1 MVSTTQRSFTCLRWS
16 APADRSLPGV
26 WLKVTFFGVRG
37 STPCPTTPN
46 ARYGGNT
53 SCVAVDV
60 DGEEPIVLDLGT
72 GAQAWGRTQPLD
84 GTFAATALVT
94 HFHFDHVQ
102 GLPFLAAADRVGSR
116 LDVYGPGD
124 TGTTVKDL
132 FTGFVRPPYFPVS
145 IDQLRGTYGLHDVLS
160 DDFAVGSVKVK
171 VRPVPHV
178 GLTVG
183 YRLEAE
189 GRSLAYISDHQ
200 APPEL
205 IGIAESVLELCDGVD
220 LLIHDAQYTPVD
232 WETKAHWGH
241 CTVDYAVDV
250 AIANRVKALCLF
262 HHDPGRTDLE
272 IDCLTAAAAKRAAAH
287 GIEVFAAAE
296 NLSVLVGEPIKAQL
310 SRRFS
315 VGPMFAPSPTR

>member
-1 MVSTTQRSFTCLRWS
+1 MVSCTLNAQLHFPLS
-16 APADRSLPGV
+16 ASADRVVPGV
-26 WLKVTFFGVRG
+26 ALKVTFFGVRG

-53 SCVAVDV
+53 SCVAVNV
-60 DGEEPIVLDLGT
+60 PGEEPIVLDLGT

-160 DDFAVGSVKVK
+160 EDFAVGNVKVK

-183 YRLEAE
+183 YRIEAN

-200 APPEL
+200 APL
-205 IGIAESVLELCDGVD
+205 HLVGVADSVLELCDNVD
-220 LLIHDAQYTPVD
+220 LLIHDAQYTPED

-250 AIANRVKALCLF
+250 AAAAGARALCLF
-262 HHDPGRTDLE
+262 HHDPLRTDNE
-272 IDCLTAAAAKRAAAH
+272 IDRLTAGAQKHAGP

-296 NLSVLVGEPIKAQL
+296 SLTVEVGEPVKPQL
-310 SRRFS
+310 CRRIA
-315 VGPMFAPSPTR
+315 VGPMFASPASL